1 MPTKKTLPIRTA
13 HRPTQPRR
21 PRTLRP
27 TPAPQ
32 AAVKRPASVLRPPV
46 AVVQDDE
53 ADDDDDEDEADDDT
67 PVAVI
72 GKARVEED
80 EDDTSADDTLGV
92 YLRQMGAI
100 PLLNRPQE
108 IVMAVALEQARD
120 RFRHAALL
128 CGPILRKILA
138 TFKRVKSGEVIID
151 PLIDVVTSRGKTRE
165 AILRRLPANLA
176 TLQRYISRLD
186 VEYVTLNRAESNS
199 ARRRCHRQLWKTLRK
214 AAQVADGISPRT
226 EVLEIWANDFIRKAA
241 EVQNQYARPPRSASA
256 RIRSAHAREY
266 REQLIPFLATADDL
280 EMLVRVLPSR
290 QVEYQKNRRALAEAN
305 LRLVVSIAKR
315 YRNRGLPF
323 ADLIQEGNRGLMRAV
338 DKYEHRMGFKF
349 GTYATWWIRQGITRA
364 LADHARTVR
373 VPCHQIGMLAAVE
386 RVRSELVLKLGKE
399 PTVEDIAKELKVTPP
414 EVRSLRAVGR
424 HPISLNDP
432 IGDDGERALEDFLG
446 DRSEINPGELVDQC
460 LLKDRMVE
468 VLKSLSQREREVLEL
483 RFGLDDGTPKT
494 LDEVARRYGITRER
508 IRQIESRG
516 LLKLRQPPR
525 SNRLAG
531 FAENQQ

>member
-1 MPTKKTLPIRTA
+1 
-13 HRPTQPRR
+13 
-21 PRTLRP
+21 
-27 TPAPQ
+27 
-32 AAVKRPASVLRPPV
+32 
-46 AVVQDDE
+46 VQ
-53 ADDDDDEDEADDDT
+53 
-67 PVAVI
+67 
-72 GKARVEED
+72 
-80 EDDTSADDTLGV
+80 
-92 YLRQMGAI
+92 
-100 PLLNRPQE
+100 
-108 IVMAVALEQARD
+108 
-120 RFRHAALL
+120 
-128 CGPILRKILA
+128 
-138 TFKRVKSGEVIID
+138 
-151 PLIDVVTSRGKTRE
+151 
-165 AILRRLPANLA
+165 
-176 TLQRYISRLD
+176 
-186 VEYVTLNRAESNS
+186 
-199 ARRRCHRQLWKTLRK
+199 
-214 AAQVADGISPRT
+214 
-226 EVLEIWANDFIRKAA
+226 
-241 EVQNQYARPPRSASA
+241 
-256 RIRSAHAREY
+256 
-266 REQLIPFLATADDL
+266 
-280 EMLVRVLPSR
+280 
-290 QVEYQKNRRALAEAN
+290 YQKARRALAEAN

-399 PTVEDIAKELKVTPP
+399 PSVEEIATELKVTPP

-424 HPISLNDP
+424 HPVSLNDP

-446 DRSEINPGELVDQC
+446 GKFDPNPGDLVDQC
-460 LLKDRMVE
+460 LLKDRMIE

-531 FAENQQ
+531 FADEPQ